1 MQRVRTCRQGVKRNI
16 VQRCIC
22 NVTALGGSGMKLLR
36 QIIAGL
42 ALIGGA
48 AFAAPAGGRARAE
61 VVVAELEA
69 A

>member
-1 MQRVRTCRQGVKRNI
+1 
-16 VQRCIC
+16 
-22 NVTALGGSGMKLLR
+22 MKLLR